1 MEKLESIQSLTSLK
15 PLKPISSL
23 SPREEWQRGA
33 TVNAVK
39 ILLLISHVNYNAMMI
54 IEDGKEWT
62 GEKRLLIDS
71 HLLIVKRLFQLEK
84 EQGYMM
90 KKEFSQIKKDFK
102 IKFDDEQKRKR

>member
-1 MEKLESIQSLTSLK
+1 MEKLEPIQSLTSLK
-15 PLKPISSL
+15 PLKPIPSL
-23 SPREEWQRGA
+23 SPREEWQRGG

-71 HLLIVKRLFQLEK
+71 HLLIVKRLFHAVDE
-84 EQGYMM
+84 GYMM
-90 KKEFSQIKKDFK
+90 KKEFLQIKKDFK
-102 IKFDDEQKRKR
+102 IKFDK

>member
-15 PLKPISSL
+15 LLKPISSL

-71 HLLIVKRLFQLEK
+71 HLLIVKRLFHAVDE
-84 EQGYMM
+84 GYMM
-90 KKEFSQIKKDFK
+90 KKEFLQIKKDFK
-102 IKFDDEQKRKR
+102 IKFDK